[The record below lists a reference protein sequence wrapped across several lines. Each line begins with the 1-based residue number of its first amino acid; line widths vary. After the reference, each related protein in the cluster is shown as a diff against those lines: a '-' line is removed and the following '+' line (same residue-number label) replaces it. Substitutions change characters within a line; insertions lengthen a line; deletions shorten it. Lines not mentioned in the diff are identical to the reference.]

1 MAVNI
6 NMDKICA
13 VALSDK
19 NLERFS
25 LFAKQQQPYCNGVVA
40 SDEDKC
46 YCSYDYH
53 TGYNITLGVKTYT
66 HLRDSSK
73 LIPASEYKEAY
84 KDAVELFLGLFYHE
98 LGHTLFTNMGYLSNK
113 LWNFTSSA
121 ALFVK
126 HVTNLLEDI
135 SIEGSMMVRYPKSI
149 PYINL
154 MNSYLL
160 EDKAKDYLE
169 DMITNKPEEPETFMA
184 YLMHYCYN
192 TGVIDKVSPLPLWD
206 KHSAFLIKCA
216 DLCVQTLDATLRAER
231 QLAYAIQLLK
241 ILNHQDPDEN
251 AVEQPDLD
259 DSKMSQEASNFKDKY
274 GKDKKFKNNATRL
287 LDSTG
292 SYQDFKGP
300 RNGMAPQDLE
310 QGTPS
315 ISETHQATLEY
326 DPNGPAVIDSP
337 SADVSTDFTKDCA
350 RMLAN
355 DDPAT
360 NIPHLFFRL
369 KDYKNTSNYLDA
381 YNRIVFANSKT
392 IRKITAVIRK
402 MIAQNNTG
410 VSRYKMTG
418 QFDPST
424 VVKMNN
430 YKFFSRKN
438 APNIVSDAVFLIM
451 VDCSGSMHNKK
462 ARIAGEALIQ
472 FCEVLNSLHIPFAVR
487 AFTQSNSAITIGLKE
502 FDEPYR
508 NCKTNMTLFTEQFD
522 VDKLG
527 TWCCNLDERSLKYC
541 SDELDRQPQK
551 DKILIVISDG
561 ATCGS
566 VNVLKQQVDKISS
579 RGTTVLGIGIC
590 DDNVTKA
597 YKNHIVL
604 KNLEDLDKLA
614 PFLNNYLV
622 KNIMKKG
629 K

>member
-1 MAVNI
+1 MAANVYV
-6 NMDKICA
+6 DKLA
-13 VALSDK
+13 TVALSDD
-19 NLERFS
+19 NLKKFS
-25 LFAKQQQPYCNGVVA
+25 TFAKQQQPFCEGVVA
-40 SDEDKC
+40 DPGDIC
-46 YCSYDYH
+46 FCSYDYH
-53 TGYNITLGVKTYT
+53 TGYNITLGVG
-66 HLRDSSK
+66 
-73 LIPASEYKEAY
+73 AY
-84 KDAVELFLGLFYHE
+84 KKLKALSKPIPFTDYKIIYKNIVEVYLGFFYHE
-98 LGHTLFTNMGYLSNK
+98 LGHTLFTNMGYSANK

-121 ALFVK
+121 ALFIR
-126 HVTNLLEDI
+126 HITNLLEDI
-135 SIEGSMMVRYPKSI
+135 SIEGSMKIRYPKSAY
-149 PYINL
+149 YIDCLNE
-154 MNSYLL
+154 YLL
-160 EDKAKDYLE
+160 DDSVKVYLE

-206 KHSAFLIKCA
+206 KHAAFLVKGA

-241 ILNHQDPDEN
+241 IFNHQDPDEN

-274 GKDKKFKNNATRL
+274 GKDKKFKNNVTRL

-292 SYQDFKGP
+292 SYQDFRGP

-315 ISETHQATLEY
+315 ISETHQATLDY
-326 DPNGPAVIDSP
+326 DPNGPAVIDSKEV
-337 SADVSTDFTKDCA
+337 DVSTDFTKDCA

-355 DDPAT
+355 DDPAG
-360 NIPHLFFRL
+360 NIPHVFMRM
-369 KDYKNTSNYLDA
+369 KDYKNTSKYLDA
-381 YNRIVFANSKT
+381 YNRIVSANSKT

-402 MIAQNNTG
+402 MLAQNNTG

-424 VVKMNN
+424 VTKMNN

-438 APNIVSDAVFLIM
+438 APSMVADTVFLIM

-472 FCEVLNSLHIPFAVR
+472 FCEVLNNLHIPFAVR

-502 FDEPYR
+502 FDESYR
-508 NCKTNMTLFTEQFD
+508 NCKTNMTLFTEQFNI
-522 VDKLG
+522 DKLG

-541 SDELDRQPQK
+541 SDELDRQPHK
-551 DKILIVISDG
+551 DKIIIVISDG

-566 VNVLKQQVDKISS
+566 IKTLRQQVDKISS

-590 DDNVTKA
+590 DDNVTQA

>member
-1 MAVNI
+1 MAVNVDV
-6 NMDKICA
+6 DKLA
-13 VALSDK
+13 TVALSDD
-19 NLERFS
+19 NLEKFS
-25 LFAKQQQPYCNGVVA
+25 KFAKQQQPFCEGVVA
-40 SDEDKC
+40 DPGDGC
-46 YCSYDYH
+46 FCSFDYH
-53 TGYNITLGVKTYT
+53 TGYNITLGVGTYKR
-66 HLRDSSK
+66 LKSLSK
-73 LIPASEYKEAY
+73 PIPFTEYRIVY
-84 KDAVELFLGLFYHE
+84 KDIVEIYLGLFYHE
-98 LGHTLFTNMGYLSNK
+98 LGHTLFTNMGYLANK
-113 LWNFTSSA
+113 LWNFSTSA
-121 ALFVK
+121 ALFIK
-126 HVTNLLEDI
+126 HITNLLEDI
-135 SIEGSMMVRYPKSI
+135 SIEGSMKIRYPKCAY
-149 PYINL
+149 YIDRL
-154 MNSYLL
+154 DEYLL
-160 EDKAKDYLE
+160 EDSAKDYLE
-169 DMITNKPEEPETFMA
+169 EMITNKPEEPETLTA
-184 YLMHYCYN
+184 YLMHYCRN

-206 KHSAFLIKCA
+206 KHAAFLVKGA

-241 ILNHQDPDEN
+241 ILNHQEPDEQ

-274 GKDKKFKNNATRL
+274 GKDKKFRNLVTRL
-287 LDSTG
+287 LESSGFTE
-292 SYQDFKGP
+292 DFRGP

-315 ISETHQATLEY
+315 ISETHQATLDY
-326 DPNGPAVIDSP
+326 DPNGPAVIDSKE
-337 SADVSTDFTKDCA
+337 VEISTDFTKDCA

-355 DDPAT
+355 DDPAG
-360 NIPHLFFRL
+360 NIPHVFMRL
-369 KDYKNTSNYLDA
+369 KDYKNTSKYLDA
-381 YNRIVFANSKT
+381 YNRIVSASSKT

-418 QFDPST
+418 KFDIT
-424 VVKMNN
+424 TAVKLNN
-430 YKFFSRKN
+430 YKLFYRQN
-438 APNIVSDAVFLIM
+438 AASIIADAVFLFM
-451 VDCSGSMHNKK
+451 VDCSGSMHNMK

-508 NCKTNMTLFTEQFD
+508 KCKTNMTLFTEQFN

-541 SDELDRQPQK
+541 SDELDKQPQK

-566 VNVLKQQVDKISS
+566 IKVLREQVNKISS

-590 DDNVTKA
+590 DDNVTQA

-604 KNLEDLDKLA
+604 KNIEDLDKLA

-622 KNIMKKG
+622 KNIMKRG